1 MNSWKP
7 SSSGPLRKLLQQHC
21 SSTHCRST
29 TSVTTFDALYPFPPS
44 LPFTMVM
51 IASRAVFRQSAK
63 FTSRVARRG
72 ESTQAKAQ
80 QAASK
85 ATEKTGEAAS
95 NFQSKASEGLSRA
108 QATAGPAI
116 AGAAKGVANALGKIG
131 GRTGR
136 FISFVESTLIHCN
149 SRLRLGVTSGEYK
162 RFNR

>member
-1 MNSWKP
+1 
-7 SSSGPLRKLLQQHC
+7 
-21 SSTHCRST
+21 
-29 TSVTTFDALYPFPPS
+29 
-44 LPFTMVM
+44 MVM

-85 ATEKTGEAAS
+85 ASEKTTEAAA

-108 QATAGPAI
+108 SATAGPAI
-116 AGAAKGVANALGKIG
+116 AGAAQGVANALGKIG

-136 FISFVESTLIHCN
+136 FISFIESTWIYGN
-149 SRLRLGVTSGEYK
+149 KQLRLERQLG
-162 RFNR
+162 